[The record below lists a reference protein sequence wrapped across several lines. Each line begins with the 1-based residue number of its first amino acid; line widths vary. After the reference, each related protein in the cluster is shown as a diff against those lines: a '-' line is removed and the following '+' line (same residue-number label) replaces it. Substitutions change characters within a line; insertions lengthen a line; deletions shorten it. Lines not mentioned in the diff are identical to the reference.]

1 MLQEIDPVPEGYQ
14 RDPAG
19 VVSPTTMPP
28 FGNVLCTARLV
39 AVWQVD
45 SEVMDGQVHGWNAA
59 VTKDFGC
66 VQNAAV
72 QNVGAVDDGQPES
85 L

>member
-1 MLQEIDPVPEGYQ
+1 MVSLKTFAKLSVKHPDGYHAELGDEQ
-14 RDPAG
+14 P
-19 VVSPTTMPP
+19 
-28 FGNVLCTARLV
+28 
-39 AVWQVD
+39 
-45 SEVMDGQVHGWNAA
+45 A

-66 VQNAAV
+66 AQNAAV